1 MTSPILRTRPAA
13 PGARGFVLALLI
25 AGLALL
31 AGCETPRDAL
41 GPAEPPGN
49 LEKAEKLAREG
60 EFVLAAREFDR
71 LAVPARGAMRA
82 QWQLRAVEMLL
93 RANETR
99 EAGHRLEHIHVRE
112 HGATL
117 IARKQILQSR
127 LLMLQGAHE
136 RAIRQ
141 LNDAIALSPL
151 PPVVTAEI
159 LVARAEAE
167 QALNNPFGA
176 IRNLIQREQY
186 LAGKDDVR
194 DNQNRLWK
202 ILEDQKRNIL
212 SAQLDITRDRTL
224 AGWVELALLAQEHL
238 HRPDALRSALDR
250 WRQTYP
256 KHPALDSVI
265 DTLLSRAPRLP
276 TRFARI
282 ALLLP
287 LTSEVGS
294 AAQAVRDGFLAAHN
308 NSTDPDKPTVQVYDL
323 GADPAKT
330 PDVYRQAVKDGAQ
343 VVVGPLGRQGT
354 DELVRKGDFPV
365 PTILLSHIDSAAH
378 SPGPFVFQFGLPPEQ
393 EARQTAERA
402 YLDGHRQA
410 AVLYPKT
417 PWGERMH
424 LAFVEHWQKLG
435 GTIRLA
441 QTYDPASTDFS
452 EPVKKLLNI
461 VQGEER
467 LELIKQAL
475 GQRVHFEPRPRQD
488 IDLVFLAT
496 DAPRGRLIKPQLSFF
511 RARRIPV
518 YATSHV
524 FSGRENAL
532 HDIDLDGVLFADM
545 PWMLIGEGNLKSLRA
560 SLQSNWP
567 HAQTDLDRLFALGV
581 DSYAILPHL
590 ARLNSDPSARFLGVT
605 SGLSLDPQG
614 RLKRQL
620 LWAQFKRG
628 VPTLIDSG
636 AAARPVLRLEGS
648 AEQR

>member
-1 MTSPILRTRPAA
+1 MTSPILRTRPPV
-13 PGARGFVLALLI
+13 PGLHTALALLLI

-31 AGCETPRDAL
+31 AGCETSREIA
-41 GPAEPPGN
+41 GPVEPAGN
-49 LEKAEKLAREG
+49 VEKAEKLAREG
-60 EFVLAAREFDR
+60 EFVLAAREYDR
-71 LAVPARGAMRA
+71 LAAPARGAVRA

-93 RANETR
+93 KANETR
-99 EAGHRLEHIHVRE
+99 EAGLRLDHIHVRE

-117 IARKQILQSR
+117 IARKLILQAR
-127 LLMLQGAHE
+127 LLMLQGTHE
-136 RAIRQ
+136 RAVRQ

-151 PPVVTAEI
+151 PPTVTADI
-159 LVARAEAE
+159 LAARAEAE
-167 QALNNPFGA
+167 QALDNPFGA
-176 IRNLIQREQY
+176 IRNLTQREQY
-186 LAGKDDVR
+186 LAGKDEVR

-224 AGWVELALLAQEHL
+224 AGWVELALLAQENL
-238 HRPDALRSALDR
+238 NRPEALRTALDR

-256 KHPALDSVI
+256 KHPALESVI
-265 DTLLSRAPRLP
+265 DALLSRAPRLP
-276 TRFARI
+276 TRFVRI

-287 LTSEVGS
+287 LTSDVGN
-294 AAQAVRDGFLAAHN
+294 AAQAVRDGFLAAHKG
-308 NSTDPDKPTVQVYDL
+308 STDPDKPKVQVYDI
-323 GADPAKT
+323 GSDPAKT
-330 PDVYRQAVKDGAQ
+330 TDIYQQAIKDGAQ
-343 VVVGPLGRQGT
+343 IVVGPLGRQST
-354 DELVRKGDFPV
+354 DELVRKGNFPV
-365 PTILLSHIDSAAH
+365 PTVLLSHIDSAAQ
-378 SPGPFVFQFGLPPEQ
+378 SPGTFVFQFGLPPEQ

-410 AVLYPKT
+410 AVLYPKS

-441 QTYDPASTDFS
+441 ETYDPAGTDYS
-452 EPVKKLLNI
+452 EPVKKILN
-461 VQGEER
+461 VTQGEER
-467 LELIKQAL
+467 RDLIQQAV

-488 IDLVFLAT
+488 IDVVFLAA
-496 DAPRGRLIKPQLSFF
+496 DARSGRLIRPQLSFF
-511 RARRIPV
+511 RARRVPV
-518 YATSHV
+518 YATSHI

-545 PWMLIGEGNLKSLRA
+545 PWMLIGEGSLKTVRDSLHTG
-560 SLQSNWP
+560 WP

-590 ARLNSDPSARFLGVT
+590 ARLNSDPTARFLGVT

-614 RLKRQL
+614 RLKRQM

-628 VPTLIDSG
+628 VPTLVDSG
-636 AAARPVLRLEGS
+636 AGNRPVLRLEGA
-648 AEQR
+648 AEPR

>member
-1 MTSPILRTRPAA
+1 MTSPILRTRPTV
-13 PGARGFVLALLI
+13 PGLRGFALALLI
-25 AGLALL
+25 AALALL
-31 AGCETPRDAL
+31 AGCETPREAL
-41 GPAEPPGN
+41 GPAEPAGN

-71 LAVPARGAMRA
+71 LAIPTRGAMRA

-93 RANETR
+93 KANETR
-99 EAGHRLEHIHVRE
+99 EAGYRLEHIHVRE

-127 LLMLQGAHE
+127 LLLLQGAHE

-151 PPVVTAEI
+151 PPTVTADI

-202 ILEDQKRNIL
+202 ILEDQKRNVL

-224 AGWVELALLAQEHL
+224 AGWVELAMLAQEHL
-238 HRPDALRSALDR
+238 NRPDALRSALER

-256 KHPALDSVI
+256 KHPALAGVI
-265 DTLLSRAPRLP
+265 ATLLSRAPRLP
-276 TRFARI
+276 TRFMRI

-287 LTSEVGS
+287 LTSDVGS

-308 NSTDPDKPTVQVYDL
+308 NSTDPDKPKIQIYDL

-330 PDVYRQAVKDGAQ
+330 PDIYQQAVKDGAQ
-343 VVVGPLGRQGT
+343 IVVGPLGRQST
-354 DELVRKGDFPV
+354 DELVRKGNFPV
-365 PTILLSHIDSAAH
+365 PTVLLSHIDNTE
-378 SPGPFVFQFGLPPEQ
+378 SPGSFVFQFGLPPEQ
-393 EARQTAERA
+393 EARQAAERA

-410 AVLYPKT
+410 AVLYPKS
-417 PWGERMH
+417 PWGERMR

-441 QTYDPASTDFS
+441 QTYDPADTDFS
-452 EPVKKLLNI
+452 EPVKQLLNI

-467 LELIKQAL
+467 LELIKQAV

-488 IDLVFLAT
+488 IDAVFLAT
-496 DAPRGRLIKPQLSFF
+496 DAARGRLIKPQLSFF

-518 YATSHV
+518 YATSHI

-532 HDIDLDGVLFADM
+532 HDIDLDGVLFVDM
-545 PWMLIGEGNLKSLRA
+545 PWMLIGEGNLKTLRA

-590 ARLNSDPSARFLGVT
+590 ARLSSDPSARFLGVT

-614 RLKRQL
+614 RLKRQM

-636 AAARPVLRLEGS
+636 AATRPVLRLEGS